1 MELKSVEETNC
12 AIPHRAFPFGQGF
25 GIGLSG
31 FTKGSPLLRKL
42 GSNQGGDTIQRQES
56 KISDLT

>member
-1 MELKSVEETNC
+1 MPQSIVLSK
-12 AIPHRAFPFGQGF
+12 GF

-42 GSNQGGDTIQRQES
+42 GGIGGERLES
-56 KISDLT
+56 E